1 MPCGM
6 QLYIVGFFDFNGL
19 AVELWLYSFWVEAIL
34 KMFTIGNFWVLKERT
49 RMPGYNTSFDL
60 TVEDMEL
67 IETALRDTKRSL
79 SSELMDQADDP
90 MRPCEDTRDLDASVK
105 QINDL
110 LGRLHNQKVFFRPR
124 TGAYVGG

>member
-1 MPCGM
+1 MEISFG
-6 QLYIVGFFDFNGL
+6 GL
-19 AVELWLYSFWVEAIL
+19 ATGLDTNAIISALLDVERIPIL
-34 KMFTIGNFWVLKERT
+34 RAEQRRNELRDRNSIYG
-49 RMPGYNTSFDL
+49 DL
-60 TVEDMEL
+60 RSQLGEL
-67 IETALRDTKRSL
+67 ETALRDTKRSL